1 MNRRRLL
8 RLSGSGIL
16 ASVAGCAALKSRF
29 SDAPQLPEGMS
40 IETQIWPAGNFYTE
54 DAYGFPIVAAS
65 AGAATDRLKS
75 TRYNREERGDP
86 TPFEFIE
93 NTAFEDAYL
102 LMDERWVYVGASLE
116 IRRVERDDYTIHVE
130 AEFDV
135 PPGSDHNAWSAMFLR
150 VQDSWEPPPEQA
162 TLAVAE

>member
-16 ASVAGCAALKSRF
+16 ASVAGCATLKSRF

-40 IETQIWPAGNFYTE
+40 IETQIWPGGNFYTE
-54 DAYGFPIVAAS
+54 EAYGFPIVATS
-65 AGAATDRLKS
+65 AAAAIDRIQS
-75 TRYNREERGDP
+75 TQYNRDERGDP

-102 LMDERWVYVGASLE
+102 LMDEKWVYVGASLE
-116 IRRVERDDYTIHVE
+116 IRRVERNDYTIHIE
-130 AEFDV
+130 AEFNI
-135 PPGSDHNAWSAMFLR
+135 PPGSDHNAWSAIFLR
-150 VQDSWEPPPEQA
+150 VQDSREPPPEQA
-162 TLAVAE
+162 TLEVAE